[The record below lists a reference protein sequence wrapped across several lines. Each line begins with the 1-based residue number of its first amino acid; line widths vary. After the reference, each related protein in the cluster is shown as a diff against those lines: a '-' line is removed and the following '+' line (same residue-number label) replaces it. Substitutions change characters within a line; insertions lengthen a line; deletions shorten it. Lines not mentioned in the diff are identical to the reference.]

1 MAIPLTPT
9 IIYGMIGLLGLIGTM
24 IFGMLMK
31 KGPIYFKMHRIFSVI
46 TIITALVHA
55 YLVLSKFF

>member
-1 MAIPLTPT
+1 MSIPLTPT
-9 IIYGMIGLLGLIGTM
+9 IISGMIALLGLICTM

-31 KGPIYFKMHRIFSVI
+31 KGSVYFKMHGVFSVI
-46 TIITALVHA
+46 TIIAALIHA